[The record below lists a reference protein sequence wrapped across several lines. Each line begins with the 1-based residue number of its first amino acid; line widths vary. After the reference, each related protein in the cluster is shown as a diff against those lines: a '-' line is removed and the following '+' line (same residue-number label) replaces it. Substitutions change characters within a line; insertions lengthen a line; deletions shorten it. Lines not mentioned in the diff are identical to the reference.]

1 MASPTH
7 TYLFETDSPSVKEPS
22 GWVSKMMI
30 ESFGFSNDN
39 YYNLTEKKSQM
50 LFHVNK
56 ISTAV

>member
-39 YYNLTEKKSQM
+39 YYNLTEKK
-50 LFHVNK
+50 
-56 ISTAV
+56 ISNAVSCK